1 MGMQSLLRS
10 DVETEMQHISV
21 LHYIILAFQTKLAG
35 LFHGMLTAQT
45 IDVFKGIRF
54 RADEPFL
61 KISMDDTG
69 TFGRFHALSEG
80 PGTALIF
87 SGRQEGPQIQDAVRS
102 LDDLIQA
109 AFRNAQLLQE
119 FCFLFFIQAAEFLFD
134 LCAYRHNVTF

>member
-1 MGMQSLLRS
+1 
-10 DVETEMQHISV
+10 
-21 LHYIILAFQTKLAG
+21 
-35 LFHGMLTAQT
+35 MLTAQT

-80 PGTALIF
+80 PSTTLIF

-119 FCFLFFIQAAEFLFD
+119 FCFLFFIQTAEFLFD
-134 LCAYRHNVTF
+134 LCAYRHNVTVFCCGKRLDFLIQRVAFRIHDVFIAHVGHIDDRFERQ